1 LRRRLK
7 MNSLISRAKE
17 LLENKTA
24 GVVIGYEAGPTG
36 VARPVFIT
44 DPSAAGKLIY
54 DERCVQNLA
63 VYLTK
68 HEVRHFGKMAI
79 VATLPVMRSIMM
91 LISEQQLFADNIV
104 VLGIS
109 ADGSLLDIANIQ
121 VLQSYIEKSDLSNPQ
136 KHKELLAELNKLT
149 PKERFEYWQKE
160 LSKCIKCY
168 ACRQAC
174 PMCYC
179 TRCAVEVNQPQWIPV
194 QSNTHGNMEWHI
206 LRAMHLAGRCISCG
220 ECGRACPVGIPCHL
234 LSMHLTD
241 QVYSYFKVYAGTS
254 DKMSSVLSTFE
265 PNDKE
270 SFII

>member
-1 LRRRLK
+1 
-7 MNSLISRAKE
+7 MNSLITRVKE
-17 LLENKTA
+17 LLDNKTV

-36 VARPVFIT
+36 VARPAFIT
-44 DPSAAGKLIY
+44 DSSGADTLIY

-91 LISEQQLFADNIV
+91 LISEQQLFAESIV

-109 ADGSLLDIANIQ
+109 SDGSLLDIADIQ
-121 VLQSYIEKSDLSNPQ
+121 VMQGYIAKSDLGNPARD
-136 KHKELLAELNKLT
+136 KELLAQLNKLT
-149 PKERFEYWQKE
+149 PEEKFEYWQKE

-179 TRCAVEVNQPQWIPV
+179 TRCTVEVNQPQWIPV
-194 QSNTHGNMEWHI
+194 QANTHGNMDWHI

-234 LSMHLTD
+234 LTMQLVD
-241 QVYSYFKVYAGTS
+241 QVHKYFNVYAGTS
-254 DKMSSVLSTFE
+254 DKMSSVLSTYE

>member
-1 LRRRLK
+1 MDNLTK
-7 MNSLISRAKE
+7 RAKE
-17 LLENKTA
+17 LLESKTVQ
-24 GVVIGYEAGPTG
+24 VVIGYEAGSKGT
-36 VARPVFIT
+36 ARPAFIT
-44 DPSAAGKLIY
+44 DPAKADKLIY
-54 DERCVQNLA
+54 DKSCVQNLA

-68 HEVRHFGKMAI
+68 HEVKHLGKMAI

-91 LISEQQLFADNIV
+91 LISEQQLASENVV

-109 ADGSLLDIANIQ
+109 PDGNLLDIADTKVMQ
-121 VLQSYIEKSDLSNPQ
+121 GYIEKSDLSNPPEY
-136 KHKELLAELNKLT
+136 KELLAKLNKLT
-149 PKERFEYWQKE
+149 PEEKFAYWQNE

-179 TRCAVEVNQPQWIPV
+179 TRCTVEVNQPQWIPV
-194 QSNTHGNMEWHI
+194 QSNTQGNMDWHV

-234 LSMHLTD
+234 LTMHLTD
-241 QVYSYFKVYAGTS
+241 QVYNYFKVYAGTS
-254 DKMSSVLSTFE
+254 DKMSSVMSTYE

>member
-1 LRRRLK
+1 
-7 MNSLISRAKE
+7 MNNLIARAKE
-17 LLENKTA
+17 LLTSNRVQ
-24 GVVIGYEAGPTG
+24 VVIGYEAGPTG
-36 VARPVFIT
+36 LARPAFIT
-44 DPSAAGKLIY
+44 TADKAEKLIY

-68 HEVRHFGKMAI
+68 HEVKKLGKTAI

-91 LISEQQLFADNIV
+91 LISEQQVIAENIV

-109 ADGSLLDIANIQ
+109 SEGNLLDIDDIR
-121 VLQSYIEKSDLSNPQ
+121 VMQSLIEKSDLSNPA
-136 KHKELLAELNKLT
+136 KYKELLAELNKMT
-149 PKERFEYWQKE
+149 PEEKFAYWQKE
-160 LSKCIKCY
+160 FSKCIKCY

-179 TRCAVEVNQPQWIPV
+179 TRCTVEVNQPQWIPV
-194 QSNTHGNMEWHI
+194 QANTHGSMEWHI

-234 LSMHLTD
+234 LTMHLTD
-241 QVYSYFKVYAGTS
+241 QVYNYFKVYAGTS
-254 DKMSSVLSTFE
+254 DKMSSVMSTYE

>member
-1 LRRRLK
+1 
-7 MNSLISRAKE
+7 MDSLIARAKE
-17 LLENKTA
+17 LLVNKTVA
-24 GVVIGYEAGPTG
+24 VVIGYEAGPTG
-36 VARPVFIT
+36 VARPAFIT
-44 DPSAAGKLIY
+44 DPAKTDKLIY

-68 HEVRHFGKMAI
+68 EEVKHLGKMAV

-91 LISEQQLFADNIV
+91 LISEQQLGAGDIV

-109 ADGSLLDIANIQ
+109 SEGKLLDIADNQ
-121 VLQSYIEKSDLSNPQ
+121 VMQGFIEKSDLGNPAVYKQ
-136 KHKELLAELNKLT
+136 KLEELNKLST
-149 PKERFEYWQKE
+149 EEKFLFWQNE

-179 TRCAVEVNQPQWIPV
+179 IRCTVEVNQPQWIPV
-194 QSNTHGNMEWHI
+194 QSNTHGNMDWHI

-234 LSMHLTD
+234 LTMHLTD
-241 QVYSYFKVYAGTS
+241 QVYNHFKVHAGTS
-254 DKMSSVLSTFE
+254 EKMSSVMSTYE

>member
-1 LRRRLK
+1 
-7 MNSLISRAKE
+7 MTSLIARAKE
-17 LLENKTA
+17 LLENKTVQ
-24 GVVIGYEAGPTG
+24 VVIGYEAGPTG
-36 VARPVFIT
+36 VVRPAFIT
-44 DPSAAGKLIY
+44 DPAKAESLIY

-68 HEVRHFGKMAI
+68 REVKNIGKMAI

-109 ADGSLLDIANIQ
+109 DDGKLLDIADNKVMQ
-121 VLQSYIEKSDLSNPQ
+121 GYIEKSDLSNPA
-136 KHKELLAELNKLT
+136 KYKGLLAELNKLS
-149 PKERFEYWQKE
+149 PEEKFLYWQKE

-179 TRCAVEVNQPQWIPV
+179 TRCTVEVNQPQWIPV
-194 QSNTHGNMEWHI
+194 KANTHGNMEWHI

-234 LSMHLTD
+234 LTMHLTD
-241 QVYSYFKVYAGTS
+241 QVYNYFKVYAGTS
-254 DKMSSVLSTFE
+254 EKMSSVLSTYE

>member
-1 LRRRLK
+1 MDNLTK
-7 MNSLISRAKE
+7 RAKE
-17 LLENKTA
+17 LLETKTVQ
-24 GVVIGYEAGPTG
+24 VVIGYEAGSKGT
-36 VARPVFIT
+36 ARPAFIT
-44 DPSAAGKLIY
+44 DPAKADRLIY
-54 DERCVQNLA
+54 DKSCVQNLA

-68 HEVRHFGKMAI
+68 HEVKHLGKMAI

-91 LISEQQLFADNIV
+91 LISEQQLAAENVV

-109 ADGSLLDIANIQ
+109 PDGTLLDIADIKVMQ
-121 VLQSYIEKSDLSNPQ
+121 GYIEKSDLSNPPEY
-136 KHKELLAELNKLT
+136 KELLAKLNKLT
-149 PKERFEYWQKE
+149 PEEKFAYWQNE

-179 TRCAVEVNQPQWIPV
+179 TRCTVEVNQPQWIPV
-194 QSNTHGNMEWHI
+194 QSNTQGNMDWHV

-234 LSMHLTD
+234 LTMHLTD
-241 QVYSYFKVYAGTS
+241 QVYNYFKVYAGTS
-254 DKMSSVLSTFE
+254 EKMSSVLSTYE

>member
-1 LRRRLK
+1 
-7 MNSLISRAKE
+7 MNSLVTRSKE
-17 LLENKTA
+17 LLENNTVQ
-24 GVVIGYEAGPTG
+24 VVIGYEAGPTG
-36 VARPVFIT
+36 VARPAFIT
-44 DPSAAGKLIY
+44 DPSKTVKLIY
-54 DERCVQNLA
+54 DGRCVQNLA

-68 HEVRHFGKMAI
+68 PEVKALGKMAI

-91 LISEQQLFADNIV
+91 LISEQQLFAESIV

-109 ADGSLLDIANIQ
+109 GDGSLLDIADIQ
-121 VLQSYIEKSDLSNPQ
+121 IMKGFIDKSDLSNPPEY
-136 KHKELLAELNKLT
+136 KVLLAELNKLS
-149 PKERFEYWQKE
+149 PQERFEYWQNE
-160 LSKCIKCY
+160 LTKCIKCY

-179 TRCAVEVNQPQWIPV
+179 TRCTVEVNQPQWIPV
-194 QSNTHGNMEWHI
+194 QANTHGNMDWHI

-234 LSMHLTD
+234 LTMHLVD
-241 QVYSYFKVYAGTS
+241 QVHNYFRVYAGTS
-254 DKMSSVLSTFE
+254 DKMSSVLSTYD

>member
-1 LRRRLK
+1 
-7 MNSLISRAKE
+7 MNNLITRAKE
-17 LLENKTA
+17 LLENKTVQ
-24 GVVIGYEAGPTG
+24 VVIGYEAGPTG
-36 VARPVFIT
+36 VTRPAFIT
-44 DPSAAGKLIY
+44 SVSKADSLIY
-54 DERCVQNLA
+54 DDRCVQNLA

-68 HEVRHFGKMAI
+68 AEVKSLGKMAI

-91 LISEQQLFADNIV
+91 LLSEKQVIADNII

-109 ADGSLLDIANIQ
+109 SDGNLLDIADIN
-121 VLQSYIEKSDLSNPQ
+121 VMRGYIEKSDLSNPAIQ
-136 KHKELLAELNKLT
+136 KEKLAELNKLT
-149 PKERFEYWQKE
+149 QEERFAYWQKE

-179 TRCAVEVNQPQWIPV
+179 IRCTVEVNQPQWIPV
-194 QSNTHGNMEWHI
+194 QANTHGNMDWHI

-234 LSMHLTD
+234 LTMQLAD
-241 QVYSYFKVYAGTS
+241 QVHKYFKVYAGTS
-254 DKMSSVLSTFE
+254 DNMSSVLSTYE

>member
-1 LRRRLK
+1 
-7 MNSLISRAKE
+7 MNNLVARAKE
-17 LLENKTA
+17 LLNSNI
-24 GVVIGYEAGPTG
+24 VQVIIGYETGPTG
-36 VARPVFIT
+36 LARPAFIT
-44 DPSAAGKLIY
+44 DAEKAERLIY

-68 HEVRHFGKMAI
+68 HEVKKLGKAAI
-79 VATLPVMRSIMM
+79 VAALPVMRSIMM
-91 LISEQQLFADNIV
+91 LISEQQVIAENIV

-109 ADGSLLDIANIQ
+109 SEGNLLDIADIQ
-121 VLQSYIEKSDLSNPQ
+121 VMQSFIEKSDLSNPA
-136 KHKELLAELNKLT
+136 KYKDLLAELNKMN
-149 PKERFEYWQKE
+149 PEEKFAYWQKE
-160 LSKCIKCY
+160 FSKCIKCY

-179 TRCAVEVNQPQWIPV
+179 TRCTVEVNQPQWIPV
-194 QSNTHGNMEWHI
+194 QANSHGSMEWHI

-234 LSMHLTD
+234 LTMHLTD
-241 QVYSYFKVYAGTS
+241 QVYKYFKVYAGTS
-254 DKMSSVLSTFE
+254 DKMSSVMSTYE

>member
-1 LRRRLK
+1 
-7 MNSLISRAKE
+7 MDNLIASAKE
-17 LLENKTA
+17 LLDNKTVS
-24 GVVIGYEAGPTG
+24 VVIGYEAGPTG
-36 VARPVFIT
+36 LARPAFIT
-44 DPSAAGKLIY
+44 DPARTDKLIY
-54 DERCVQNLA
+54 DDRCKQNIA

-68 HEVRHFGKMAI
+68 QEVKNMGKMAI

-91 LISEQQLFADNIV
+91 LISEKQVCAENIV

-109 ADGSLLDIANIQ
+109 PEAKLLDIADITVMQ
-121 VLQSYIEKSDLSNPQ
+121 GIIEKSDLSNPE
-136 KHKELLAELNKLT
+136 KYKTLLAELNKLN
-149 PKERFEYWQKE
+149 PAERFEYWQKE

-179 TRCAVEVNQPQWIPV
+179 IRCTVEVNQPQWIPV
-194 QSNTHGNMEWHI
+194 QANTHGNMEWHI
-206 LRAMHLAGRCISCG
+206 MRAMHLAGRCISCG

-234 LSMHLTD
+234 LTMHLTD
-241 QVYSYFKVYAGTS
+241 QVHNYFKVYAGTS
-254 DKMSSVLSTFE
+254 DNMKSVLSTYE

>member
-1 LRRRLK
+1 
-7 MNSLISRAKE
+7 MNSLKTRAKE
-17 LLENKTA
+17 LLEKKSVS
-24 GVVIGYEAGPTG
+24 VVIGYEAGTAG
-36 VARPVFIT
+36 LARPAFIT
-44 DPSAAGKLIY
+44 DPAKAEALIF
-54 DERCVQNLA
+54 DDHCVQNLA

-68 HEVRHFGKMAI
+68 AEVKHMGKMAI

-91 LISEQQLFADNIV
+91 LISEQQVFAESIE

-109 ADGSLLDIANIQ
+109 SEGKLLDIADIKVMQ
-121 VLQSYIEKSDLSNPQ
+121 EYIAKADLSNPS
-136 KHKELLAELNKLT
+136 KDKELLAELNKLS
-149 PKERFEYWQKE
+149 PGEKFAYWQKE

-179 TRCAVEVNQPQWIPV
+179 TRCSVEVNQPQWIPV

-234 LSMHLTD
+234 LTMQLVD
-241 QVYSYFKVYAGTS
+241 QVHNYFHVYAGTS
-254 DKMSSVLSTFE
+254 DKMSSVMSTYE

>member
-1 LRRRLK
+1 
-7 MNSLISRAKE
+7 MNSIITRAQE
-17 LLENKTA
+17 LLGNKTVQ
-24 GVVIGYEAGPTG
+24 VVIGYEAGPTG
-36 VARPVFIT
+36 LARPAFIT
-44 DPSAAGKLIY
+44 DPANADRLIY

-68 HEVRHFGKMAI
+68 HEVKHLGKTAI

-91 LISEQQLFADNIV
+91 LISEQQIFADSIV
-104 VLGIS
+104 VIGIS
-109 ADGSLLDIANIQ
+109 ADGKLLDIADISVMQ
-121 VLQSYIEKSDLSNPQ
+121 GYIEKSDLSNPS
-136 KHKELLAELNKLT
+136 KYKDLLSELNKLS
-149 PKERFEYWQKE
+149 PEERFAYWQKE

-168 ACRQAC
+168 ACRQSC

-179 TRCAVEVNQPQWIPV
+179 TRCTVEVNQPQWIPV
-194 QSNTHGNMEWHI
+194 QANTHGNMDWHI

-234 LSMHLTD
+234 LTMQLTD
-241 QVYSYFKVYAGTS
+241 KVYDYFKVYAGTS
-254 DKMSSVLSTFE
+254 EKMSSVLSTYE

>member
-1 LRRRLK
+1 
-7 MNSLISRAKE
+7 MNSLVTRAKE
-17 LLENKTA
+17 LLENKTVH
-24 GVVIGYEAGPTG
+24 VVIGYEAGPTG
-36 VARPVFIT
+36 IARPAFIT
-44 DPSAAGKLIY
+44 DPSKAGSLIF

-68 HEVRHFGKMAI
+68 HEVKHLGKMAI

-91 LISEQQLFADNIV
+91 LISEQQIIAENIV
-104 VLGIS
+104 ILGIS
-109 ADGSLLDIANIQ
+109 GDGSLLDIADIQ
-121 VLQSYIEKSDLSNPQ
+121 IMQGYIEKSDLSNPAKYSQ
-136 KHKELLAELNKLT
+136 LLADLNKLT
-149 PKERFEYWQKE
+149 PEERFAFWQKE

-179 TRCAVEVNQPQWIPV
+179 TRCTVEVNQPQWIPV
-194 QSNTHGNMEWHI
+194 QSNTHGNMDWHI
-206 LRAMHLAGRCISCG
+206 LRTMHLAGRCISCG

-234 LSMHLTD
+234 LTMHLVD
-241 QVYSYFKVYAGTS
+241 QVHNYFKIYAGTS

>member
-1 LRRRLK
+1 MDNLVK
-7 MNSLISRAKE
+7 RAKE
-17 LLENKTA
+17 LLENKTVQ
-24 GVVIGYEAGPTG
+24 VVIGYEAGPAG
-36 VARPVFIT
+36 VIRPAFIT
-44 DPSAAGKLIY
+44 DPEKAVRLLYNDK
-54 DERCVQNLA
+54 CNQNLA

-68 HEVRHFGKMAI
+68 KEVKDFGRMAI

-91 LISEQQLFADNIV
+91 LISEQQLFAESIV

-109 ADGSLLDIANIQ
+109 SDGNLLDMPDIQ
-121 VLQSYIEKSDLSNPQ
+121 VIQSYIEKSELSNPE
-136 KHKELLAELNKLT
+136 KYKTLLAELIKLT
-149 PKERFEYWQKE
+149 PGEKFDFWQKE

-179 TRCAVEVNQPQWIPV
+179 TRCTVEVNQPQWIPV

-234 LSMHLTD
+234 LTMHLTD
-241 QVYSYFKVYAGTS
+241 QVYNYFKVYAGTS

-265 PNDKE
+265 PGDKE

>member
-1 LRRRLK
+1 MDNLVKKAR
-7 MNSLISRAKE
+7 E
-17 LLENKTA
+17 LLENKSVQ
-24 GVVIGYEAGPTG
+24 VVIGYESGPTG
-36 VARPVFIT
+36 VIRPVFIT
-44 DPSAAGKLIY
+44 DPAKANKLLY
-54 DERCVQNLA
+54 NDKCVQNLA

-68 HEVRHFGKMAI
+68 KEVRNLGKMAI
-79 VATLPVMRSIMM
+79 MATLPVMRSIMM
-91 LISEQQLFADNIV
+91 LLSEQQILPEQVV

-109 ADGSLLDIANIQ
+109 ADGNLLDIDDTEVMKAY
-121 VLQSYIEKSDLSNPQ
+121 LEKCDLSNRGQ
-136 KHKELLAELNKLT
+136 YKALLEELAALT
-149 PKERFEYWQKE
+149 PEERFAYWQKE

-179 TRCAVEVNQPQWIPV
+179 IRCTVEVNQPQWIPV
-194 QSNTHGNMEWHI
+194 QANTHGNMEWHI

-234 LSMHLTD
+234 LTMHLTD
-241 QVYSYFKVYAGTS
+241 LVHDYFKVYAGTS
-254 DKMSSVLSTFE
+254 DKMASVMSTYE